1 MERVIGGELNARFHV
16 AGCFAIELIGLW
28 FGQHTS
34 PWNERCPAPKT
45 ASNGMLAI
53 KDGETLK
60 CQIRVFTS
68 NMGCSEKFTN
78 AQGDDGLACTN
89 SEGKGAI
96 FFFDNNGVLKSHK
109 FLSK

>member
-1 MERVIGGELNARFHV
+1 MRVFMLQA
-16 AGCFAIELIGLW
+16 ALLLSLSGCGLVSN
-28 FGQHTS
+28 TS

-45 ASNGMLAI
+45 TSNGMLAI

-78 AQGDDGLACTN
+78 AQSDDGLACTN

-96 FFFDNNGVLKSHK
+96 FFFDNNGILKSHE